1 MPARE
6 SKQLRDMHQL
16 LQQLEDL
23 HSAHDLDHLGAP
35 GNFWDPRTY
44 TKAGKAQI
52 AADVEMR
59 NSFDEKWAKV
69 EDKKDVLKKFVTS
82 KLTTD
87 NKTVI
92 DAFLSK
98 DKKAN
103 KDFEVHKAAL
113 KVVIDNADDAEIQR
127 MVEALWKNSSTR
139 ILLNEWVKSEQYI
152 NK

>member
-1 MPARE
+1 
-6 SKQLRDMHQL
+6 MHEL
-16 LQQLEDL
+16 MQQLETL

-35 GNFWDPRTY
+35 GDFWDPRTY

-59 NSFDEKWAKV
+59 NTFDEEWTKV
-69 EDKKDVLKKFVTS
+69 VNKKDVLIKFVSS

-87 NKTVI
+87 NKIVI
-92 DAFLSK
+92 DSFLSK
-98 DKKAN
+98 DKKEN
-103 KDFEVHKAAL
+103 NDFEAHKTAL

-127 MVEALWKNSSTR
+127 MVEAFWKNSSTR
-139 ILLNEWVKSEQYI
+139 ILLNEWVKSKQY